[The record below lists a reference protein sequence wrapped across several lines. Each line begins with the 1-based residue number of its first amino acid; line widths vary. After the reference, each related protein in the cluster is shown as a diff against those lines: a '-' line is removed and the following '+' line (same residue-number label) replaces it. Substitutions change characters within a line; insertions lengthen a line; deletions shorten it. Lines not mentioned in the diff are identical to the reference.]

1 MDKSLTEKFKAMSE
15 GGKKLSAIKK
25 ALVELTN
32 QVDDIAEIE
41 KKAVDLIGWSGGE
54 ASFKM
59 VSGYNFV
66 TCININDGV
75 VHGIPKG
82 EITDGDL
89 VTIDTG
95 LFYKGFHTDSAVSFV
110 KGKASDVQM
119 KFLEVGQSVLKK
131 AITAVKPNGR
141 VRDISKVIQN
151 GVEAAGYSVVRELTG
166 HGVGEELHGEPAIP
180 CYVSNGPEMGYRLEE
195 GMTLAIEVMY
205 TAGSWPLELDDD
217 GWTLRTKDG
226 SMAAV
231 FEDSVF
237 VSKKGVVVLTS

>member
-1 MDKSLTEKFKAMSE
+1 MDKSLAEKLAAMSE

-25 ALVELTN
+25 ALVELVKK
-32 QVDDIAEIE
+32 VDDISEVEQMAVELIE
-41 KKAVDLIGWSGGE
+41 KSGGE

-59 VSGYNFV
+59 VPGYKWA
-66 TCININDGV
+66 TCININEGV

-82 EITDGDL
+82 EISDGDL

-110 KGKASDVQM
+110 RGEASDEQKM
-119 KFLEVGQSVLKK
+119 FLEVGQRVLTK
-131 AITAVKPNGR
+131 AIAAVKSGGK
-141 VRDISKVIQN
+141 VGDISKVIQQ
-151 GVEAAGYSVVRELTG
+151 GVEGAGYSVVRELTG
-166 HGVGEELHGEPAIP
+166 HGVGEELHDEPPIP
-180 CYVSNGPEMGYRLEE
+180 CYVSNGPEMSYKLEE

-217 GWTLRTKDG
+217 GWTLKTKDG

-237 VSKKGVVVLTS
+237 VGQKGAVVLTS